1 MSLDQY
7 FDSLI
12 RKVESSELD
21 NQGKDDKGFFLP
33 TRKAL
38 LQNLQMLKDLHTK
51 PMAKP
56 MLQTAWKF
64 VSENLPSEWLV
75 LSEND
80 KTELRKILS

>member
-1 MSLDQY
+1 MSLDRY

-12 RKVESSELD
+12 KKVESSDLD

-33 TRKAL
+33 TRKAV
-38 LQNLQMLKDLHTK
+38 LQNLQMLKDLHQK

-64 VSENLPSEWLV
+64 VSENLPSEWLI
-75 LSEND
+75 LSETE
-80 KTELRKILS
+80 KTELRRILS